1 MNKYKTTQDR
11 VVVKP
16 DPDTQKTASV
26 FILAYND
33 ETTAVGTVMLTGP
46 GQVTKRNVTI
56 PVSLQVGDRVM
67 YTKDTGIA
75 ITVDGEALL
84 LFREDDLIGI
94 VDDEQKESV

>member
-1 MNKYKTTQDR
+1 MNNYKTTQDR

-16 DPDTQKTASV
+16 DPDTEKTSSV

-33 ETTAVGTVMLTGP
+33 ETTRVGTVMLTGP
-46 GQVTKRNVTI
+46 GRVTKRNVTI

-84 LFREDDLIGI
+84 LFREDELIGT
-94 VDDEQKESV
+94 VDEK